1 MDFNPSIPGYVF
13 EYVPTPLASGGV
25 GLYIND
31 SLKYTVIEKVSD
43 EAFQSLWIEIQLPQK
58 SNIICG
64 IIYRQH
70 NSPKRFQEYF
80 DDKLERLITSN
91 KSIYI
96 MGDFNIDLLHAETS
110 CYAQDFLLS
119 LQSFSF
125 IPTIDKPTRVYN
137 NSATLIDNILTN
149 KVDVE
154 ITSGNIISYI
164 SDHYSQF
171 CISHNFIQRPKRGK
185 QKRRNFSGYSRSK
198 FNSELSNALVSQTN
212 FSDQFGVD
220 CRYSCFLL
228 LQYTIGTR

>member
-1 MDFNPSIPGYVF
+1 MDFNRPSIPGYVF
-13 EYVPTPLASGGV
+13 EYVPTHLGSGGV

-58 SNIICG
+58 SNIICA

-91 KSIYI
+91 NSIYI
-96 MGDFNIDLLHAETS
+96 MGDFNINLLHDETS

-154 ITSGNIISYI
+154 ITSGNIISDI
-164 SDHYSQF
+164 RDHYS
-171 CISHNFIQRPKRGK
+171 
-185 QKRRNFSGYSRSK
+185 
-198 FNSELSNALVSQTN
+198 
-212 FSDQFGVD
+212 
-220 CRYSCFLL
+220 
-228 LQYTIGTR
+228 